1 MVLESGILKSI
12 YAAFSIEF
20 RAFAVIMTNFMCC
33 EEQHKQVLKRS
44 FFSLVSRCY
53 FLLLRPFDVH
63 SGEK

>member
-44 FFSLVSRCY
+44 FFHWCLGVIFYS
-53 FLLLRPFDVH
+53 
-63 SGEK
+63 